1 MIMSDDATLSRQMR
15 GSRTAS
21 GAGGAADSRRSPSRS
36 HSAAATDATAIAPAS
51 A

>member
-1 MIMSDDATLSRQMR
+1 MIISDDAKLSRQMR
-15 GSRTAS
+15 GSRAAS

-36 HSAAATDATAIAPAS
+36 HSPAVSDAASIAPPS